1 MIYYRSR
8 VLPLI
13 APYLPTRLTARL
25 SNYQPLSSQSFSD
38 QAAAGLSSR
47 DFDLE
52 GNMAS
57 GSGENRSGLDSQG
70 VEEVR
75 RIM

>member
-1 MIYYRSR
+1 M
-8 VLPLI
+8 
-13 APYLPTRLTARL
+13 APYLPTNIGARL
-25 SNYQPLSSQSFSD
+25 ANYQPLTTQSFSD